1 MFKSHFLIIMVI
13 IALVCPLGN
22 ADENVTEDPP
32 FASDDAK
39 YSYVLGAQF
48 AYTLQKQ
55 GVANIDIEMMTRAL
69 HDVLENKPMLMTD
82 EEIQAGF
89 QEFRQKAIESAR
101 MKRQA
106 EAQAHLEAGQKFL
119 EDNKTKEGIQ
129 VTESGLQYKVITEG
143 TGISPDADD
152 KVTVHYRGTL
162 INGTEFDS
170 SYKKGKPFETPL
182 NRVVKGWTEGL
193 QLMKEGAKVQFF
205 IPSNLGYGTRGQ
217 GPSIPPNSVLI
228 FEVELLKVTQQDA
241 PVKVPS
247 SRTRPRQ

>member
-1 MFKSHFLIIMVI
+1 MMPNTVMYWGPNSPIPYK
-13 IALVCPLGN
+13 
-22 ADENVTEDPP
+22 
-32 FASDDAK
+32 
-39 YSYVLGAQF
+39 
-48 AYTLQKQ
+48 KQ

-217 GPSIPPNSVLI
+217 GP
-228 FEVELLKVTQQDA
+228 QY
-241 PVKVPS
+241 PS
-247 SRTRPRQ
+247 QFSPHLRSGTPQGHPAGCPCQGPFF